1 MMHTKIHSYSGPN
14 PPNCAAIVLTD
25 TYYIDIYIC
34 VRVRPS
40 VCLYTEK
47 HNAAVK
53 FMVTPRWQREGE
65 REGEGASALL
75 TSRLAL

>member
-1 MMHTKIHSYSGPN
+1 MGAEGLIDLLLYYTHRYTHTHMMHTKIHSYSGPN

-40 VCLYTEK
+40 VCLYTAK

-53 FMVTPRWQREGE
+53 FMVTPR
-65 REGEGASALL
+65 
-75 TSRLAL
+75 